1 MRRVFPKRIGFYQ
14 TVFSQPV
21 FWGLVVV
28 VAAVVAVFR

>member
-14 TVFSQPV
+14 TVFSQPL

-28 VAAVVAVFR
+28 VAVALTVFR